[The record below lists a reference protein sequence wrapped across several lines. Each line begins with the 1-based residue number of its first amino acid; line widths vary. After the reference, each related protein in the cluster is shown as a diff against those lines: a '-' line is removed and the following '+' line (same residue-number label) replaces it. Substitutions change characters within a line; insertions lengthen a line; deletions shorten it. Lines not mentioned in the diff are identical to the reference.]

1 MQLAFC
7 LVGYELSFC
16 LGLILDVDEK
26 DVIPLYFLKQIKDTL
41 FAQSKSE
48 YLSIQIYFKDF
59 NKASFIEL
67 KFRNYGLL
75 IFRMPILSIVCKRIT
90 VLTDVTKNNYNCHYI
105 YRDPLI

>member
-1 MQLAFC
+1 MKKMSYRC
-7 LVGYELSFC
+7 
-16 LGLILDVDEK
+16 I
-26 DVIPLYFLKQIKDTL
+26 FLKKIKDTL

-90 VLTDVTKNNYNCHYI
+90 VLTDVTKI
-105 YRDPLI
+105 ITTVITFIEIR